1 MNSSNYEKNLMVD
14 ALVQTLSEG
23 GMTDPTD
30 AIQFIKTKFGEERLT
45 MVMEANHMNADQM
58 VCSMIRSAKAKIRS
72 GEPAAPPK
80 WYNKKSY
87 VGEDGEV
94 GVDEVGGGEVGGGEV
109 GGGDVGGGE
118 VGGGRKIFHNE
129 TIDPRVVPN
138 IIGRG
143 HTGLKEIARKVV
155 DQTGHTVFIQYQIR
169 NGAAWGDF
177 VVSSHFGDAIN
188 AACGMLHESED
199 KFIEAI
205 RRGDL
210 RIRIP
215 PVNHQQQRQQQRQ
228 RQHQHQRHQQHQ
240 QQRHQQ
246 QRQHQDDDCGGG
258 CVM

>member
-1 MNSSNYEKNLMVD
+1 MSSNDEKNLMVD
-14 ALVQTLSEG
+14 ALVQKLSEG

-72 GEPAAPPK
+72 GEPAAREPTAPPK

-87 VGEDGEV
+87 VGEDGVGEDGEDGEV
-94 GVDEVGGGEVGGGEV
+94 GVGE
-109 GGGDVGGGE
+109 VGGGE

-155 DQTGHTVFIQYQIR
+155 DQTGHTVFINYQIR
-169 NGAAWGDF
+169 NGAAWGEF
-177 VVSSHFGDAIN
+177 VVSSHCGDAIN

-215 PVNHQQQRQQQRQ
+215 PVNHQQ
-228 RQHQHQRHQQHQ
+228 HQ
-240 QQRHQQ
+240 QQRHQSRNQ
-246 QRQHQDDDCGGG
+246 QRYHQQQQHHQQNQHLDDCGGG
-258 CVM
+258 CAM